1 MIDMTIKK
9 RLIYMSIII
18 PILFAV
24 LSLALTTE
32 VFCDDTDIKIK
43 VETITQRE
51 YAGKAVTDGYG
62 IEILTEE
69 GYEQAEEIAAMRE
82 KQNEM
87 TKGAL
92 FSESQS
98 MSTDEVAAKTA
109 ELGLFGNDYS
119 AVDTQGSASS
129 ASHSTILSVLIL
141 IIATS
146 AGVAL
151 AFVWQKRKRS

>member
-1 MIDMTIKK
+1 MIRK
-9 RLIYMSIII
+9 RLLLFSII
-18 PILFAV
+18 V
-24 LSLALTTE
+24 VG
-32 VFCDDTDIKIK
+32 VFVVSFYMFGAYGFCEDTDLKID
-43 VETITQRE
+43 VESITQRQ
-51 YAGKAVTDGYG
+51 YAGTAVTDGYG

-69 GYEQAEEIAAMRE
+69 GYEQAEEIAAMRA

-109 ELGLFGNDYS
+109 ELGLFGSDYS
-119 AVDTQGSASS
+119 AVDTQDSASS

>member
-1 MIDMTIKK
+1 MIRK
-9 RLIYMSIII
+9 RLLLFSII
-18 PILFAV
+18 V
-24 LSLALTTE
+24 VG
-32 VFCDDTDIKIK
+32 VFVVSFYMFGAYGFCEDTDLKID
-43 VETITQRE
+43 VESITQRQ
-51 YAGKAVTDGYG
+51 YAGTAVTDGYG

-109 ELGLFGNDYS
+109 ELGLFGSDYS
-119 AVDTQGSASS
+119 AVDTQDPASS